1 MLSSQDQEE
10 DKEICS
16 YYFCWLEV
24 LASSVRQEKEIKGIQ
39 IEKEEV
45 KPPLCADNMKTKN
58 SKESTQKSSRN
69 SLSEFSKVS
78 I

>member
-1 MLSSQDQEE
+1 MIPIQNV
-10 DKEICS
+10 
-16 YYFCWLEV
+16 FEV
-24 LASSVRQEKEIKGIQ
+24 PDSVIKQGKKIKGIQ